1 MLFSWELTVRWECE
15 KWSFLL
21 SCNLF
26 VSFFFL
32 PSAEYFKSSMK
43 RLPMFQITSTSLN
56 ILGSIHRKGAGN
68 SHMRTEW
75 ILLKDALLHNTNTQ
89 TWINPRGPQQQ
100 DTVKMW
106 SLSSRESNTQTPAS
120 CGWSVVTRPGRPRPC
135 DPIRM
140 RGEKKEQIVTLLIF

>member
-1 MLFSWELTVRWECE
+1 MWYFFRVKYGKNVNISLRNNNTRCCSVESWLSGGNV
-15 KWSFLL
+15 KSGL
-21 SCNLF
+21 SCCHVIFLF
-26 VSFFFL
+26 LFFL

-89 TWINPRGPQQQ
+89 TWINPRGATAAGHGENVESEQQR
-100 DTVKMW
+100 V
-106 SLSSRESNTQTPAS
+106 
-120 CGWSVVTRPGRPRPC
+120 
-135 DPIRM
+135 
-140 RGEKKEQIVTLLIF
+140 